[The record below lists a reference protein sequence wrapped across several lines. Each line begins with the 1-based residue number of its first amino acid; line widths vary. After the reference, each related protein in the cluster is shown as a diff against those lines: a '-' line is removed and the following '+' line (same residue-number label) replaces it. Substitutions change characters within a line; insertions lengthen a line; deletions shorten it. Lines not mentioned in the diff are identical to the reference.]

1 MCDAAMTK
9 RDYYEIL
16 NISRSA
22 SDDEIKKAYRQMALK
37 YHPDR
42 NPGDAEC
49 EENFKEAS
57 EAYEVLRETQKREL
71 YDRYGHDGL
80 KNSGF
85 SGFSGF
91 EDIFSSFG
99 DIFED
104 FFGMGGLGGR
114 RKNRSSARRGSDLR
128 YDLEITL
135 KDAAFGLEKD
145 IEVKKNIACAACNGS
160 GAEPG
165 TQAQTCATCHGQGR
179 VMQQQGF
186 FNVATTC
193 PRCRGTGT
201 TIASPCKK
209 CRGTGKTLET
219 KTLKV
224 KIPPG
229 VETGMKLKLTSEGEP
244 GERSGPQGDL
254 YVFLHVAEDPFFQ
267 RHNNDIVCQIPISF
281 SQAALGAEIEAPTLY
296 GPEKLRIPKGIQSA
310 DLLSIRDKGIPHING
325 RGRGDQIVQVLVKTP
340 GKLTR
345 KQEELFRQ
353 LAKLDQETDED
364 KKGFIQNLLN

>member
-1 MCDAAMTK
+1 MTK

-16 NISRSA
+16 NVGRTA
-22 SDDEIKKAYRQMALK
+22 SDDELKKAYYKLAKK

-42 NPGDAEC
+42 NPGDAES
-49 EENFKEAS
+49 EEKFKEAS
-57 EAYEVLRETQKREL
+57 EAYEVLRDRQKRDL
-71 YDRYGHDGL
+71 YDRFGHDGL

-91 EDIFSSFG
+91 EDIFTSFG

-104 FFGMGGLGGR
+104 FFGFGGLGGR
-114 RKNRSSARRGSDLR
+114 RRNRSSSRRGADLR
-128 YDLEITL
+128 YDLEIKL
-135 KDAAFGLEKD
+135 KDAAFGIERNID
-145 IEVKKNIACAACNGS
+145 IKKNIACSACSGS

-165 TQAQTCATCHGQGR
+165 TKPQTCQTCGGQGR

-186 FNVATTC
+186 FSIATAC

-201 TIASPCKK
+201 IIASPCKQ
-209 CRGTGKTLET
+209 CRGTGKTIES

-229 VETGMKLKLTSEGEP
+229 VESGMKLKLTSEGEP
-244 GERSGPQGDL
+244 GERGGPQGDL
-254 YVFLHVAEDPFFQ
+254 YVFIHVADDPFFQ

-281 SQAALGAEIEAPTLY
+281 SQAALGADIEVPTLY
-296 GPEKLRIPKGIQSA
+296 GPETLRIPKGIQSG
-310 DLLSIRDKGIPHING
+310 DLLSIRDKGIAHLNG
-325 RGRGDQIVQVLVKTP
+325 RGRGDQIVQVVVKTP

-353 LAKLDQETDED
+353 LADLEQESDED
-364 KKGFIQNLLN
+364 KKGFIKNLFN

>member
-1 MCDAAMTK
+1 MTK

-16 NISRSA
+16 NISRNA
-22 SDDEIKKAYRQMALK
+22 SDDEIKKSYRQMALK

-42 NPGDAEC
+42 NPGDSEC

-57 EAYEVLRETQKREL
+57 EAYEVLRDSQKREL

-114 RKNRSSARRGSDLR
+114 RRNRSSARRGSDLR

-145 IEVKKNIACAACNGS
+145 IEVKKNIACSTCNGS

-229 VETGMKLKLTSEGEP
+229 VETGMKLKLTNEGEP

-254 YVFLHVAEDPFFQ
+254 YVFLHVAEDSFFQ

-281 SQAALGAEIEAPTLY
+281 SQAALGAEIEVPTLY
-296 GPEKLRIPKGIQSA
+296 GTEKLRIPKGIQSG
-310 DLLSIRDKGIPHING
+310 DLLSIRDKGIAHLNG

-353 LAKLDQETDED
+353 LAELDQESDED

>member
-1 MCDAAMTK
+1 MCAAVTK

-16 NISRSA
+16 DIGRTA
-22 SDDEIKKAYRQMALK
+22 SDDEIKKAYRKLALK
-37 YHPDR
+37 FHPDR

-49 EENFKEAS
+49 EEQFKEAS
-57 EAYEVLRETQKREL
+57 EAYEVLRDRQKREL

-104 FFGMGGLGGR
+104 FFGFGGLGGR
-114 RKNRSSARRGSDLR
+114 RTNRSGGRRGSDLR

-135 KDAAFGLEKD
+135 KNAAFGLEKN
-145 IEVKKNIACAACNGS
+145 IEVKKNIACGACKGS

-165 TQAQTCATCHGQGR
+165 TKAQTCATCQGQGR

-186 FNVATTC
+186 FSIATTC
-193 PRCRGTGT
+193 PRCRGVGT
-201 TIASPCKK
+201 TIASPCKE
-209 CRGTGKTLET
+209 CRGTGKKLET

-229 VETGMKLKLTSEGEP
+229 VETGMKLKLTNEGEP
-244 GERSGPQGDL
+244 GERGGTQGDL
-254 YVFLHVAEDPFFQ
+254 YVFIHVAEDSFFQ

-281 SQAALGAEIEAPTLY
+281 SQAALGAEIDVPTLY
-296 GPEKLRIPKGIQSA
+296 GDEKLRIPKGIQSG
-310 DLLSIRDKGIPHING
+310 DLLSIRDKGIVHING

-353 LAKLDQETDED
+353 LAELEQESDED
-364 KKGFIQNLLN
+364 KKGFIKTLFN